1 MYEPKLV
8 KEQEVR
14 KSWSQISLEER
25 KTKKLSQKNSAKKKA
40 LSVAATEATSWQQ
53 TKEETPRVLKKR
65 EGCFFFSFFSVHFI
79 NGCYIL
85 IIKQKP
91 PLLSTVILIDGKKII
106 PVCLLLF
113 SSTARA
119 PNYYLHFKRLPVS
132 STARDHSVDCAGDA
146 CATYAISG
154 IQGYEEIH
162 GQWTN
167 EQKSYRFGKACLYVC

>member
-1 MYEPKLV
+1 M

-65 EGCFFFSFFSVHFI
+65 EGCFFF
-79 NGCYIL
+79 IL
-85 IIKQKP
+85 FLFTLLMMLYPHYKTKP

-119 PNYYLHFKRLPVS
+119 PNYYLHFKRLSVS

-167 EQKSYRFGKACLYVC
+167 EQKSYRFGKACLFVC

>member
-65 EGCFFFSFFSVHFI
+65 EGCFFL
-79 NGCYIL
+79 IL
-85 IIKQKP
+85 FLFT
-91 PLLSTVILIDGKKII
+91 LLMD
-106 PVCLLLF
+106 
-113 SSTARA
+113 
-119 PNYYLHFKRLPVS
+119 
-132 STARDHSVDCAGDA
+132 
-146 CATYAISG
+146 AIS
-154 IQGYEEIH
+154 
-162 GQWTN
+162 
-167 EQKSYRFGKACLYVC
+167 SL

>member
-1 MYEPKLV
+1 M

-53 TKEETPRVLKKR
+53 TKEETPRVLKKG
-65 EGCFFFSFFSVHFI
+65 EGCFFF
-79 NGCYIL
+79 IL
-85 IIKQKP
+85 FLFTLLMMLYPHYKTKP

-167 EQKSYRFGKACLYVC
+167 EQKSYRFGKACLFVC

>member
-1 MYEPKLV
+1 M

-65 EGCFFFSFFSVHFI
+65 EGCFFF
-79 NGCYIL
+79 IL
-85 IIKQKP
+85 FLFTLLMMLYPHYKTKP

-119 PNYYLHFKRLPVS
+119 PNYYLHFKSLPVS

-167 EQKSYRFGKACLYVC
+167 EQKSYRFGKACLFVC

>member
-65 EGCFFFSFFSVHFI
+65 EGCFFFIFFLFT
-79 NGCYIL
+79 
-85 IIKQKP
+85 
-91 PLLSTVILIDGKKII
+91 LLMD
-106 PVCLLLF
+106 
-113 SSTARA
+113 
-119 PNYYLHFKRLPVS
+119 
-132 STARDHSVDCAGDA
+132 
-146 CATYAISG
+146 AIS
-154 IQGYEEIH
+154 
-162 GQWTN
+162 
-167 EQKSYRFGKACLYVC
+167 SL

>member
-1 MYEPKLV
+1 M

-65 EGCFFFSFFSVHFI
+65 EGCFFF
-79 NGCYIL
+79 IL
-85 IIKQKP
+85 FLFTLLMMLYPHYKTKP

-154 IQGYEEIH
+154 IQSYEEVH

-167 EQKSYRFGKACLYVC
+167 EQKSYRFGKACLFVC